1 MASPAA
7 FTGFGELI
15 LKTTDGSGPAGDEGG
30 YFPFPTSFSVTK
42 ETEIVD
48 KFAFKPCGGTGVKQK
63 VASFQGQQDWNGT
76 MSIGVYSFL
85 DLQLIYGQKAQT
97 KSLTYPDVKCAIVAS
112 GVITDAALSGL
123 DPEDVV
129 VTWSYY
135 DSTAGAP
142 IQLIVVPSP
151 DTASATEVVLDN
163 SANTLTFAA
172 QFEGQE
178 IFYSIVTTASKRV
191 IGASSPTLIKG
202 LEFYGVI
209 NTNGNTT
216 SAGYGIYIPSLTLD
230 GSFAINLTGGDDEV
244 EIPFSPVLAA
254 GYSEPVVII
263 EL

>member
-1 MASPAA
+1 
-7 FTGFGELI
+7 
-15 LKTTDGSGPAGDEGG
+15 
-30 YFPFPTSFSVTK
+30 
-42 ETEIVD
+42 
-48 KFAFKPCGGTGVKQK
+48 
-63 VASFQGQQDWNGT
+63 
-76 MSIGVYSFL
+76 
-85 DLQLIYGQKAQT
+85 
-97 KSLTYPDVKCAIVAS
+97 
-112 GVITDAALSGL
+112 
-123 DPEDVV
+123 
-129 VTWSYY
+129 
-135 DSTAGAP
+135 
-142 IQLIVVPSP
+142 
-151 DTASATEVVLDN
+151 VVLDN